1 MSHPQL
7 TEIGTITK
15 THGIKGE
22 VQVSWT
28 NSFDLDEQKL
38 ESVFLQIE
46 GIPIPF
52 LVKSIRGKGAEDAL
66 ILFNEVESIDEA
78 NELVGLKIFA
88 EIKRK
93 KAQSELYLDDLV
105 GFSIISNK
113 GVLLGQIEHLQDF
126 SGNLVFQV
134 MNNSGHELL
143 IPATPDFILDLDE
156 GSKTLV
162 MEIPEG
168 LAEL

>member
-1 MSHPQL
+1 MNHPQL

-15 THGIKGE
+15 THGVKGE

-28 NSFDLDEQKL
+28 NSFDPDEQRL
-38 ESVFLQIE
+38 ESVFLQMD

-52 LVKSIRGKGAEDAL
+52 LLKSIRGKGAEDAL
-66 ILFNEVESIDEA
+66 ILLNEVESINEA

-93 KAQSELYLDDLV
+93 KPQSELYLDDLV

-113 GVLLGQIEHLQDF
+113 GVQLGQIEHLEDY

-134 MNNSGHELL
+134 VNNSGHELL
-143 IPATPDFILDLDE
+143 IPASPDFILELDE
-156 GSKTLV
+156 KSKVLI